1 MEKRR
6 SNSHIKGLNAARVFS
21 GLVRGGW
28 SHRTHTEQNNNTTTA
43 DEDNNESS
51 HHGGSRDSYSICAC
65 ALCALDLEEEI
76 CPLVNKPDHP
86 LQPVF
91 ASLTQKTLRERA
103 REESLS
109 RPSFSLLL
117 PSQLQLVRARSHLR
131 IEVRG
136 RSAVTKPVP

>member
-1 MEKRR
+1 MQD
-6 SNSHIKGLNAARVFS
+6 A
-21 GLVRGGW
+21 
-28 SHRTHTEQNNNTTTA
+28 HRAEQHNTTTA

-51 HHGGSRDSYSICAC
+51 HHGGSRDSYSTCAC

-86 LQPVF
+86 LQSVF
-91 ASLTQKTLRERA
+91 ASRTQKNLRERA

-109 RPSFSLLL
+109 TPSFSLPLL
-117 PSQLQLVRARSHLR
+117 SQLQLVRARSQRR

-136 RSAVTKPVP
+136 RSAVT